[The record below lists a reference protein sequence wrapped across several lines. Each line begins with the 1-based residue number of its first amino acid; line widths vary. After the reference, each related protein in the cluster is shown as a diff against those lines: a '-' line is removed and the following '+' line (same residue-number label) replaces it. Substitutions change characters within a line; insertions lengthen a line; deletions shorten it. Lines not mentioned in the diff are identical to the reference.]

1 MEKIVTAAPSTTYP
15 ACVAGRR
22 ACPPE
27 DCGGVWGY
35 ADFLTAISD
44 PTHPEHDSMLEW
56 AGGAFDPK
64 AFDPSDFS
72 HRLQLG
78 RFVE

>member
-1 MEKIVTAAPSTTYP
+1 
-15 ACVAGRR
+15 
-22 ACPPE
+22 
-27 DCGGVWGY
+27 VWGY